1 MNKFLAI
8 IFTFLVYGTI
18 QSQFLWTSQK
28 DVITIPF
35 ELTHNLM
42 IVDVKFN
49 ETALK
54 MILDTGA
61 SKNLIFSIPEND
73 SLVINEVDKITVS
86 GAGTNEAIEG
96 YLSKNNK
103 FQIKEYIAHNFEAI
117 FVTNHDISI
126 VNKLGVPVNGILG
139 NSFFSNHLV
148 EIDYEKKKLII
159 YENREKKYKK
169 IKKIYKQ
176 VDLEIIGNKPYVFLQ
191 TKIENK
197 DYKLKLLFDTGL
209 GDGLWLFENDS
220 IQCNKN
226 FFVDVLGRG
235 FSGDVE
241 GKKSRVSQVVF
252 ENNTLK
258 NALVAYP
265 EKTFF
270 GQKRIFKDRNGSLGG
285 EIIKRFNWI
294 LDYENQKFYFKK
306 NDFFDLPFEYNMAG
320 IEVQHSGA
328 QWMKGEAI
336 ANYSNS
342 SITSQEFIFD
352 NTNIKFNYQYELKPI
367 FEIYAVRDNSAAA
380 RAGLQIGD
388 KIIKLNNKEAYK
400 LSLESI
406 TNLFQTQDKK
416 KIKITIER
424 KGKQLDFEFQLEKI
438 L

>member
-139 NSFFSNHLV
+139 NSFFSNH
-148 EIDYEKKKLII
+148 
-159 YENREKKYKK
+159 R
-169 IKKIYKQ
+169 
-176 VDLEIIGNKPYVFLQ
+176 
-191 TKIENK
+191 
-197 DYKLKLLFDTGL
+197 
-209 GDGLWLFENDS
+209 
-220 IQCNKN
+220 
-226 FFVDVLGRG
+226 FVDDC
-235 FSGDVE
+235 F
-241 GKKSRVSQVVF
+241 
-252 ENNTLK
+252 
-258 NALVAYP
+258 
-265 EKTFF
+265 
-270 GQKRIFKDRNGSLGG
+270 
-285 EIIKRFNWI
+285 RFM
-294 LDYENQKFYFKK
+294 QQ
-306 NDFFDLPFEYNMAG
+306 A
-320 IEVQHSGA
+320 
-328 QWMKGEAI
+328 
-336 ANYSNS
+336 
-342 SITSQEFIFD
+342 
-352 NTNIKFNYQYELKPI
+352 
-367 FEIYAVRDNSAAA
+367 
-380 RAGLQIGD
+380 
-388 KIIKLNNKEAYK
+388 
-400 LSLESI
+400 
-406 TNLFQTQDKK
+406 
-416 KIKITIER
+416 
-424 KGKQLDFEFQLEKI
+424 
-438 L
+438 